1 MCSIPAAI
9 GGGLAL
15 FQGLA
20 MRGAAKDKANQTFQ
34 QEVEGT
40 QSADDYKRN
49 KQLALSEGKQ
59 EKKAAARQ
67 DKFAKRIDTLVAT
80 KALLAKGQTG
90 NTTNLLVMDE
100 IRQGA
105 NYNEK
110 IRQSIESMDRQYLFD
125 IKSTEAE
132 YQGIRNRLR
141 SNTIN
146 AYNQIPSTGSILLG
160 AATSAFNTELGMG
173 EDSFFRRG

>member
-9 GGGLAL
+9 SGGLNL

-20 MRGAAKDKANQTFQ
+20 MQGAAKEKAKGTFQ

-40 QSADDYKRN
+40 QSAEDNKRN
-49 KQLALSEGKQ
+49 KQLALAEQKQ
-59 EKKAAARQ
+59 AKKAQEAQ
-67 DKFAKRIDTLVAT
+67 NVFAKNIESLQAT
-80 KALLAKGQTG
+80 KALLATGQVG
-90 NTTNLLVMDE
+90 NTMNLLVMDQA
-100 IRQGA
+100 RQAA
-105 NYNEK
+105 NYRESV
-110 IRQSIESMDRQYLFD
+110 RQTLESFARQYD
-125 IKSTEAE
+125 RNIQSTESE

-141 SNTIN
+141 SRTIN